1 MASLEKLV
9 TQLRKKKQDATK
21 LRIKAEAE
29 LKKYRS
35 AEKRSASGIISI
47 DKKID
52 SEKENVFDV
61 STILNQKTSQL
72 ESIGRL
78 VASAEERL
86 TREKESVD
94 NIQQEIEFAENPEEK
109 QNAEAR
115 LHSLIDHIEEITA
128 EIKNRQKTA
137 KKISEEIAN
146 FSNIKSK
153 ITSTIQK
160 QSKSKPTLR
169 ETMVTSRKSA
179 GKLVKELEKRIKAEE
194 YAKTALDKAS
204 SKLKEFL
211 TKKRK
216 STNKKPSKKTAAKR
230 KPSKKTAAKRKPSK
244 KTAAK
249 RKPSKKKSRR

>member
-1 MASLEKLV
+1 MIITLASLEKLV
-9 TQLRKKKQDATK
+9 IQLRKKKQEATK
-21 LRIKAEAE
+21 LRANAEAE

-35 AEKRSASGIISI
+35 AEKRSSSGIVSI

-52 SEKENVFDV
+52 TEKENVFDV
-61 STILNQKTSQL
+61 STVLNQKTSQL

-86 TREKESVD
+86 AREKESIE

-115 LHSLIDHIEEITA
+115 LRSLTDHIEELIS
-128 EIKNRQKTA
+128 EIKSRQKAA
-137 KKISEEIAN
+137 KKISDEIAN

-169 ETMVTSRKSA
+169 ETMVSSRKSA
-179 GKLVKELEKRIKAEE
+179 QKLVKELETRIKAEE
-194 YAKTALDKAS
+194 SAKNALDAAS
-204 SKLKEFL
+204 SKLREL
-211 TKKRK
+211 LVKKRK
-216 STNKKPSKKTAAKR
+216 SAKKTAAKR

-249 RKPSKKKSRR
+249 RKPSKKKSEL